1 MTTNGDTPTSWCGSR
16 CFSSLVGPARH
27 LLEGLIGLFYPPHCV
42 LCDARLDSL
51 GILCPECKAGL
62 PELSGPRCVRCG
74 EELSDPSLDLCL
86 RCGTRERA
94 VDRFGSLGPY
104 DGPWG
109 GLARR
114 LKFDKEIAV
123 GRFLASRMADWI
135 RGQGIGDAFDLITFV
150 PMSPRDRRERGFN
163 QAELLARGVARRL
176 RRPVCKTLEKIRVT
190 PPQGRLTARQ
200 RRTNLRDAFGL
211 LRYGGERVL
220 LVDDIGTTGST
231 AEECAQVL
239 KRGGYPSVVVLTV
252 ARA

>member
-1 MTTNGDTPTSWCGSR
+1 MTTSGGTPTSWRGSR
-16 CFSSLVGPARH
+16 GFSSLVG
-27 LLEGLIGLFYPPHCV
+27 LLYPPHCV
-42 LCDARLDSL
+42 LCGVRLDRF
-51 GILCPECKAGL
+51 GVVCAACEAGL
-62 PELSGPRCVRCG
+62 PELAGPRCARCG
-74 EELSDPSLDLCL
+74 EALPDPSLDLCL

-94 VDRFGSLGPY
+94 VDRFGALGPY

-109 GLARR
+109 ALVRA

-123 GRFLASRMADWI
+123 GRFLADRMAEWI
-135 RGQGIGDAFDLITFV
+135 LGHGFEDVFDLITFV

-176 RRPVCKTLEKIRVT
+176 RRPVRKTLEKVRVT
-190 PPQGRLTARQ
+190 PPQDRLTARQ
-200 RRTNLRDAFGL
+200 RRTNLRGAFGS

-231 AEECAQVL
+231 AEECARAL
-239 KRGGYPSVVVLTV
+239 KRGGAPSVVALAV

>member
-1 MTTNGDTPTSWCGSR
+1 MTTNGGTPTSWRGSR
-16 CFSSLVGPARH
+16 GFSSLVGPARCA
-27 LLEGLIGLFYPPHCV
+27 LEGSIGLLFPPHCV
-42 LCDARLDSL
+42 LCGVRLDGL
-51 GILCPECKAGL
+51 AVLCAACEAGL
-62 PELSGPRCVRCG
+62 PELAGPRCVRCG
-74 EELSDPSLDLCL
+74 EALPDPSLDLCL

-94 VDRFGSLGPY
+94 VDRFGALGPY

-109 GLARR
+109 ELVRR
-114 LKFDKEIAV
+114 LKFDKETAV
-123 GRFLASRMADWI
+123 GRFLVDRMTEWI
-135 RGQGIGDAFDLITFV
+135 LGHGIGDAFDLITFV

-176 RRPVCKTLEKIRVT
+176 RRPVRKTLEKVRVT
-190 PPQGRLTARQ
+190 PPQSRLTARQ
-200 RRTNLRDAFGL
+200 RRTNLRGAFGL

-239 KRGGYPSVVVLTV
+239 KRGGYPSVVVLAV

>member
-1 MTTNGDTPTSWCGSR
+1 MTTSGGTPTSWCGSR
-16 CFSSLVGPARH
+16 GSCSLVDPVRRA
-27 LLEGLIGLFYPPHCV
+27 LEGLIGLLYPPDCA
-42 LCDARLDSL
+42 LCGGELDSL
-51 GILCPECKAGL
+51 AVLCPECEAALPGL
-62 PELSGPRCVRCG
+62 PGPRCTRCG
-74 EELSDPSLDLCL
+74 EELPDPSLDLCL

-109 GLARR
+109 ELVRR
-114 LKFDKEIAV
+114 LKFGKETAI

-135 RGQGIGDAFDLITFV
+135 HKRGIGGAFELITYV

-176 RRPVCKTLEKIRVT
+176 RKPVCGTLEKIRVT

-200 RRTNLRDAFGL
+200 RQTNLRDAFGL
-211 LRYGGERVL
+211 LRYGRERVL

-231 AEECAQVL
+231 VEECARVL